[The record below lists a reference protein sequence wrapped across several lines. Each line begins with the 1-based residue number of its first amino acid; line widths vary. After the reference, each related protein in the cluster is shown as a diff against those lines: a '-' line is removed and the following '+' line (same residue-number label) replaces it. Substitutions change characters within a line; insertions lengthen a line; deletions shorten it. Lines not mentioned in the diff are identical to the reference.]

1 MIGKLKGLIDEY
13 ADGYVIVDVGGVG
26 YEVYCSNQTLQSL
39 PLVGEAATVL
49 IETHVREDQI
59 KLFGFAT
66 SLERDWFRLLTTVQG
81 VGQKVA
87 LAILSTLKISEL
99 TSAIAL
105 QDKAMVAR
113 TPGVGPKVAQ
123 RIVSE
128 LKDKTP
134 SLAATDKAVANL
146 QAEIDAVGAPKAM
159 AEAVSALTNLGY
171 AQVQASA
178 AVATVIK
185 REGDGLGTA
194 ALIRHALKELSQ

>member
-13 ADGYVIVDVGGVG
+13 ADTYVIVDVGGVG
-26 YEVYCSNQTLQSL
+26 YEVYCSGQTLQAL
-39 PLVGEAATVL
+39 PPVGEAATVL

-66 SLERDWFRLLTTVQG
+66 ALERDWFRLLTTVQG

-134 SLAATDKAVANL
+134 GLSATDSAVASL
-146 QAEIDAVGAPKAM
+146 QAEIEMAAAPKAM

-171 AQVQASA
+171 AQMQASA
-178 AVATVIK
+178 AVATVMK
-185 REGDGLGTA
+185 REGDGLQTA

>member
-26 YEVYCSNQTLQSL
+26 YEVHCSGQTLQAL
-39 PLVGEAATVL
+39 PSVGEAASVL

-66 SLERDWFRLLTTVQG
+66 TLERDWFRLLTTVQG

-134 SLAATDKAVANL
+134 SLAATDGAVANL
-146 QAEIDAVGAPKAM
+146 QAEMDSAAAPKAM
-159 AEAVSALTNLGY
+159 AEAVSALSNLGY
-171 AQVQASA
+171 GQLQASA

-185 REGDGLGTA
+185 REGDDLGTA
-194 ALIRHALKELSQ
+194 ALIRLALKELSQ